1 MVEKKFI
8 KLNIVLHKF
17 NLSFM
22 SLFPTYETYR
32 RNIKSQ
38 TRRKVIIQ
46 NVCYHDTE
54 MHSHLLFII
63 FALCF
68 VTTIMLIPK
77 LLLSESNKVFM
88 RQSMRNTSWCR
99 IPLLGY
105 IVAQNAIILVTWEST
120 STIHCLIY
128 PIRKLEYIALA
139 LCLI

>member
-8 KLNIVLHKF
+8 KLDIVLHKF

-38 TRRKVIIQ
+38 TRRKVIIL
-46 NVCYHDTE
+46 VCYRDTE
-54 MHSHLLFII
+54 MHSLSLFII

-77 LLLSESNKVFM
+77 LLLSERNKVFM

-99 IPLLGY
+99 IPLQGY
-105 IVAQNAIILVTWEST
+105 VVAQNAIILVTWEST
-120 STIHCLIY
+120 STIPCLIY
-128 PIRKLEYIALA
+128 PEIRIH
-139 LCLI
+139 CPCFVFNIS